1 MLKIKTVSKNK
12 AIKRRDFLSR
22 TAVAGSMAFLS
33 TTSFASVH
41 AIGAST
47 NNLLNSANK
56 RKTVRL
62 KNVTVDDFTDLV
74 GQKFHLQAEDGA
86 GIHARLI
93 EANSP
98 KTRRGL
104 RFRREHFSIVF
115 DVPVGPELTQAQYRL
130 THPQIGSIDL
140 FMVPVDL
147 PSKHCRLEAV
157 FT

>member
-1 MLKIKTVSKNK
+1 MSKNK
-12 AIKRRDFLSR
+12 LSKRRDFLTQ
-22 TAVAGSMAFLS
+22 TAAVGSMAFLC

-41 AIGAST
+41 AIGTST
-47 NNLLNSANK
+47 NSLLNSAIK

-62 KNVTVDDFTDLV
+62 ENVTVDDFADLV
-74 GQKFHLQAEDGA
+74 GQKFHLRAEDGTV
-86 GIHARLI
+86 IHARLI
-93 EANSP
+93 EANVP

-115 DVPVGPELTQAQYRL
+115 DVPVSPELVQAQYRL
-130 THPQIGSIDL
+130 AHPRLGSIDL

-147 PSKHCRLEAV
+147 PSKHSRLEAV